1 MLCLSAERAFPWSRR
16 AGLAWSSALS
26 ASLYLKGQGGVVQD
40 DVPLHHH
47 LRLVSDLAHGCGPDH
62 VVRLQVLLV
71 LSVCDLYRVL
81 YFWKKKTG
89 SSVRG
94 GVGF

>member
-1 MLCLSAERAFPWSRR
+1 MEESFLYECRMDGVIVTDMDRFAGRR
-16 AGLAWSSALS
+16 LAL
-26 ASLYLKGQGGVVQD
+26 GG
-40 DVPLHHH
+40 
-47 LRLVSDLAHGCGPDH
+47 RGFSDH

-71 LSVCDLYRVL
+71 LSICDLYRVL
-81 YFWKKKTG
+81 YFWKKKPG